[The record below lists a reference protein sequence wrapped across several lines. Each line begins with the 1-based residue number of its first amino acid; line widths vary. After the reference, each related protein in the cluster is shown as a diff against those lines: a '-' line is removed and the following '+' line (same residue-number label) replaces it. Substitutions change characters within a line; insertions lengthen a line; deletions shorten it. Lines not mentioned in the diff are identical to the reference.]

1 MINLN
6 NFFIF
11 YMYKDMDEYI
21 SNSWFEEFL
30 KTTNEENKELA
41 EEIERS
47 EFSNEELAK
56 EIESSEFSNKILFII
71 FILSIVIIIYYRNDI
86 INYIYNKVYC
96 KKKDDKS
103 K

>member
-1 MINLN
+1 
-6 NFFIF
+6 
-11 YMYKDMDEYI
+11 MYKDMDEYI

-47 EFSNEELAK
+47 EFSNEENKELIE
-56 EIESSEFSNKILFII
+56 EIESGEFSNKILFII

-96 KKKDDKS
+96 KKEDDKS